1 MLYSLYFLSLFFLI
15 TSKNVISISQSI
27 KIKSYPSFSHVSSYK
42 YNKQRLYNTFL
53 RILVYNDYKTIKQK
67 INNTYHGCLTN
78 YYNICKCY
86 YSLDENDL
94 FIIDNVVQLV
104 T

>member
-1 MLYSLYFLSLFFLI
+1 MYSLYFLSLFFLI
-15 TSKNVISISQSI
+15 TSKNVISISQSV
-27 KIKSYPSFSHVSSYK
+27 KIKSYPSFSHVSLYK
-42 YNKQRLYNTFL
+42 YKYKQRLYNTFL

-67 INNTYHGCLTN
+67 INNTYHGFLTN